1 MAPERRGRAVGRRT
15 YLRFAGAATASAM
28 LAGCLEGEDPDD
40 PEDPDDDADADDVET
55 DDVDEADDDVET
67 DDDDTSVTITQGQFA
82 STLDPQDHRETP
94 TDNVILQ
101 AYEGL
106 LDREPDGTIREGL
119 ATDWEY
125 IDEEEGEV
133 RFEFRDG
140 VTFHNGDELT
150 MEDVAYSILRVVDED
165 VGIVSPQADQLAG
178 VVDAEPDGDDALVV
192 TSDGVN
198 PMVFNNFASY
208 CQVMQESWTEEMGDE
223 VGQDINGTGPY
234 QLDEFT
240 EDEFARFVVYDDYW
254 GDEVEVEE
262 VVYDSASESS
272 TRVNSLLAGESDV
285 VESVPP
291 QDAPRVEDEDGTT
304 IEAVPSTRVLFMPMR
319 NNVEPFDSVEFR
331 QAMNYAIDLETIIDE
346 ILAGFG
352 DATGQP
358 TLEGYTGY
366 NEEMEP
372 YPYDPEMAEELVDE
386 SGYSGAEIELHAPA
400 GRYLGDIEIAQAVSG
415 YIDDLPNVS
424 CDLEQREFS
433 SLADEILDGDLD
445 TSPEFFMIGWGN
457 TTFDASQT
465 IIPWFGEGTAT
476 QAFVDEEVYG
486 LIEEAQ
492 NEPDEETREG
502 TLQETNEYLN
512 EQAPWIFLN
521 RQYSVYGI
529 SDRLDWEAR
538 QDEHILAREMGLQ

>member
-15 YLRFAGAATASAM
+15 YLRFAGAATASAV
-28 LAGCLEGEDPDD
+28 LAGCLDGEDPDD
-40 PEDPDDDADADDVET
+40 PEEPDDDEADDDVET
-55 DDVDEADDDVET
+55 DDDEADDDDVET

-119 ATDWEY
+119 ATEWEY
-125 IDEEEGEV
+125 IDEDEGQV

-178 VVDAEPDGDDALVV
+178 VEDAEPDGEDALIV

-223 VGQDINGTGPY
+223 VGQEINGTGPY
-234 QLDEFT
+234 QLEEFT

-262 VVYDSASESS
+262 VVYDAASESS

-285 VESVPP
+285 IESVPP

-319 NNVEPFDSVEFR
+319 NDVEPFDSLEFR
-331 QAMNYAIDLETIIDE
+331 QAMNYAIDLDSIIEE

-352 DATGQP
+352 DPTGQP
-358 TLEGYTGY
+358 TLEGYVGY
-366 NEEMEP
+366 NEDIDP
-372 YPYDPEMAEELVDE
+372 YPYDPETAEELVEE
-386 SGYSGAEIELHAPA
+386 SGYADVEIELHAPA
-400 GRYLGDIEIAQAVSG
+400 GRYLGDIEIAQAVTG

-424 CDLEQREFS
+424 IELEQREFS
-433 SLADEILDGDLD
+433 SLADEILDGDMD

-465 IIPWFGEGTAT
+465 IIPWFGEGTST

-492 NEPDEETREG
+492 NEPDEDAREEV
-502 TLQETNEYLN
+502 LLETNEYLH
-512 EQAPWIFLN
+512 EQAPWVFLN

-538 QDEHILAREMGLQ
+538 QDEHILAREMNLQ

>member
-28 LAGCLEGEDPDD
+28 LAGCLDGEDPDD
-40 PEDPDDDADADDVET
+40 PDDPDDDADDIDADADDGDDT
-55 DDVDEADDDVET
+55 DAET

-119 ATDWEY
+119 ATEWEY
-125 IDEEEGEV
+125 IDEEEGQV

-178 VVDAEPDGDDALVV
+178 VEDAEPDGEDALVV

-234 QLDEFT
+234 QLEEFT

-262 VVYDSASESS
+262 VIYDSASESS

-285 VESVPP
+285 IESVPP
-291 QDAPRVEDEDGTT
+291 QDAPRIEDEDGTM

-319 NNVEPFDSVEFR
+319 NDVEPFDSLEFR
-331 QAMNYAIDLETIIDE
+331 QAMNYAIDLDSIIEE

-352 DATGQP
+352 DPTGQP
-358 TLEGYTGY
+358 TLEGYVGY
-366 NEEMEP
+366 NEDVDP
-372 YPYDPEMAEELVDE
+372 YPYDPETAEELVEE

-400 GRYLGDIEIAQAVSG
+400 GRYLGDIEIAQAVTG

-424 CDLEQREFS
+424 IDLEQREFS
-433 SLADEILDGDLD
+433 SLADEILDGDMD

-492 NEPDEETREG
+492 NEPDEDAREEV
-502 TLQETNEYLN
+502 LFETNEYLH
-512 EQAPWIFLN
+512 EQAPWVYLN

-538 QDEHILAREMGLQ
+538 QDEHILAKEMSLQ

>member
-28 LAGCLEGEDPDD
+28 LAGCLDGEDPDD
-40 PEDPDDDADADDVET
+40 PDDVADDDADPDT
-55 DDVDEADDDVET
+55 DDADT
-67 DDDDTSVTITQGQFA
+67 DDDDDPDTEDDDASVTITQGQFA

-125 IDEEEGEV
+125 IDEQEGQV
-133 RFEFRDG
+133 RFEFRED
-140 VTFHNGDELT
+140 VTFHNGDEMT
-150 MEDVAYSILRVVDED
+150 MDDVAFSILRVVDPD

-178 VVDAEPDGDDALVV
+178 VVDAEPDGENAVVV

-198 PMVFNNFASY
+198 PMVFGNFASY
-208 CQVMQESWTEEMGDE
+208 CQVMQESWVEEAGDE

-234 QLDEFT
+234 RLEEFT

-262 VVYDSASESS
+262 VVYDAASESS

-291 QDAPRVEDEDGTT
+291 QDAPRVEDEDGTR

-319 NNVEPFDSVEFR
+319 NNVEPFDSLEFR

-352 DATGQP
+352 DPTGQP
-358 TLEGYTGY
+358 TLEGYVGY
-366 NEEMEP
+366 NEEIEP
-372 YPYDPEMAEELVDE
+372 YPYDPDTAEELVEE
-386 SGYSGAEIELHAPA
+386 SGYSDAEIELHAPA

-424 CDLEQREFS
+424 CELEQREFG

-486 LIEEAQ
+486 LIDEAQ
-492 NEPDEETREG
+492 NEADEETREE
-502 TLQETNEYLN
+502 TLRETNEYLN
-512 EQAPWIFLN
+512 EQAPWVFLN

-538 QDEHILAREMGLQ
+538 QDEHILAKEMGLQ